1 MDMTFG
7 YKDHRDYENTPQN
20 EGKECLGSMLPL
32 MQSYYDTLQHRPAR
46 ISSLKQ
52 NPDIGG
58 NCHMRSRASREGDGV
73 TSDILLG
80 SF

>member
-1 MDMTFG
+1 MDICIMDMTFG
-7 YKDHRDYENTPQN
+7 YKDHRDYENTPQH

-58 NCHMRSRASREGDGV
+58 NLSHEEPGKQGR
-73 TSDILLG
+73 
-80 SF
+80 